1 MSAVRF
7 SKQYVQPKPH
17 EVDYWVDLAT
27 NPYGAV
33 IKYYN
38 GDDWEQWEGSGGQSS
53 NFDVYTKK
61 QINEMLAKK
70 ANVGDVD
77 SKVDDDELAEVIKN
91 IKIKEIGNDGV
102 ALVLFKYDNTN
113 LAITLP
119 TATAANAGV
128 LSGKDFANFVKQHQL
143 QALYSEM
150 YDLFAEIRSKYQRKL
165 KAGRN
170 IKITSDNVISAEINV
185 GPGSYDAALNELDEK
200 INTETERAIAVED
213 RLEKRVDQHYVET
226 DNLFVL
232 KANKADVYTK
242 SQVNDKLTGVYKVKG
257 SKTYEK
263 LPTSNSVGDVYNI
276 TNQFTLNGTTYPA
289 GTNVVYTEY
298 GWDALSGNFDVTTL
312 EEDIQTVA
320 DDLSKETL
328 RAIKAETYN
337 SNSIINL
344 TNAAAELTTK
354 LNTLTGNVYTVAQVD
369 DIVDGYLPLSGGTL
383 TGNLTLQYANP
394 RIVLKDAEGTTLGAF
409 GLNNNILSYY
419 KTADTKWYTI
429 YHSGNF
435 TPSNYLP
442 LTGGTLNGQLILDHD
457 YGSNNANIVFKNN
470 RLSSAQTSNSADN
483 VILIKDVTDATVCRF
498 GVYGIMG
505 ITSYM
510 YLGLNQYNGNNLR
523 VYSDKVTFGD
533 SQLAYLTS
541 NVASATKLA
550 TARTIWGQSFDGT
563 GDISGNVIIDNN
575 RGVNIKDTGG
585 TSRTAL
591 FVSDR
596 NNLHLGYGPSG
607 AGYNTYIDGN
617 NIYLRYGTSNTTG
630 LTLNSSG
637 QLIIAKDVHMS
648 NNMSIG
654 FKDTEGTVRNSIY
667 LSQANNLNIGYAT
680 SAAGY
685 KTNLY
690 GNTIEFRYGTS
701 HTLGIELTSAGRVSI
716 KGNVDIPNNK
726 SIYFKNS
733 SGTDINSL
741 YLDNSNILHLG
752 YGTSGSYNTKI
763 YGNNLYLC
771 YGSRSVGMVLNS
783 SGNITI
789 GSSDLAGAAYKMCVD
804 GSIQTTGRANIGGAL
819 TSLGNYTKY
828 NSDKS
833 YRLMLT
839 HDGNEA
845 RLYNIIDDTS
855 VYGNIRIGTTNSNCI
870 FFDGVNYRLG
880 IKTTAPAYTLD
891 VNGVI
896 NTNSSIYAQ
905 TTSNTSIQVKVSND
919 IASMSLY
926 VSANGAKGLYDTVN
940 GKWIVYTNA
949 TNTFLPTGNVGIGT
963 ASPSAKL
970 HVNGNILATGTIGQ
984 ESQRDLKNIIDEKI
998 LSLDDMNTINP
1009 TRFTW
1014 KDNRDED
1021 IHYGGIAEDIQQV
1034 IPEVVH
1040 KSGDNLT
1047 VEYANAAFAM
1057 VTSLVK
1063 HVKDLEQ
1070 RLSKLEED
1078 YKQLLLNNK
1087 Q

>member
-113 LAITLP
+113 LAVTLP
-119 TATAANAGV
+119 TATATNAGV

-150 YDLFAEIRSKYQRKL
+150 YDLFADIRSKYQRKL
-165 KAGRN
+165 KAGKN

-200 INTETERAIAVED
+200 INIETERAIAVED

-298 GWDALSGNFDVTTL
+298 GWDALSGNFDVTAL

-328 RAIKAETYN
+328 RAIEAETYN
-337 SNSIINL
+337 SNSIIDL
-344 TNAAAELTTK
+344 TNTAAALNSK
-354 LNTLTGNVYTVAQVD
+354 INSFYLNTYTIGEVD
-369 DIVDGYLPLSGGTL
+369 DIVAGYLPL
-383 TGNLTLQYANP
+383 
-394 RIVLKDAEGTTLGAF
+394 K
-409 GLNNNILSYY
+409 
-419 KTADTKWYTI
+419 
-429 YHSGNF
+429 
-435 TPSNYLP
+435 
-442 LTGGTLNGQLILDHD
+442 GGTLNGQLILDHD
-457 YGSNNANIVFKNN
+457 YGSNSNIIFKNN
-470 RLSSAQTSNSADN
+470 RLSSEQTSNSADN
-483 VILIKDVTDATVCRF
+483 VILINDATNATVGRL
-498 GVYGIMG
+498 GVYGITG
-505 ITSYM
+505 VISYIHM
-510 YLGLNQYNGNNLR
+510 GLNAYNGNNLR
-523 VYSDKVTFGD
+523 IYADKLTFGD

-591 FVSDR
+591 FVSDS
-596 NNLHLGYGPSG
+596 NNLHLGYGQSV

-630 LTLNSSG
+630 
-637 QLIIAKDVHMS
+637 
-648 NNMSIG
+648 
-654 FKDTEGTVRNSIY
+654 
-667 LSQANNLNIGYAT
+667 
-680 SAAGY
+680 
-685 KTNLY
+685 
-690 GNTIEFRYGTS
+690 
-701 HTLGIELTSAGRVSI
+701 IELTSAGRVSI

-726 SIYFKNS
+726 AIYFKDS
-733 SGTDINSL
+733 KGTDIQML
-741 YLDNSNILHLG
+741 YAQNNNDFILGGGTCSKKYWTLIKG
-752 YGTSGSYNTKI
+752 YKIAFYTAESGTMAMRIND
-763 YGNNLYLC
+763 
-771 YGSRSVGMVLNS
+771 

-789 GSSDLAGAAYKMCVD
+789 GSSDLASTTYKLYVD
-804 GSIQTTGRANIGGAL
+804 GMSWFNSQMNVVGNFYKYNAARTYRLSLINDSDYCSIYNIKADGSAYGNLVFKGNIG
-819 TSLGNYTKY
+819 
-828 NSDKS
+828 
-833 YRLMLT
+833 
-839 HDGNEA
+839 
-845 RLYNIIDDTS
+845 
-855 VYGNIRIGTTNSNCI
+855 IGTTRPLHKLHVEGTVYATKFNMSSQTADVTGIARNWADAYPDSASNVRPWCGLSTVPGMKNFEETTLASYFGMQFKTGGSAFPFI
-870 FFDGVNYRLG
+870 FDGGKIG
-880 IKTTAPAYTLD
+880 I
-891 VNGVI
+891 
-896 NTNSSIYAQ
+896 
-905 TTSNTSIQVKVSND
+905 
-919 IASMSLY
+919 
-926 VSANGAKGLYDTVN
+926 
-940 GKWIVYTNA
+940 W
-949 TNTFLPTGNVGIGT
+949 TNTPTE
-963 ASPSAKL
+963 AL
-970 HVNGNILATGTIGQ
+970 HVNGNILATGTINQ
-984 ESQRDLKNIIDEKI
+984 ESQRDLKNIIDEKV

-1078 YKQLLLNNK
+1078 YKQLLLNSK